1 MIVVMS
7 SRTLIVDIDPA
18 APPMVRE
25 VPLIMRVLG
34 PGRAS
39 VPLDGVSPEEA
50 LAELLASGVAVR
62 GSRVVE
68 ER

>member
-1 MIVVMS
+1 MP
-7 SRTLIVDIDPA
+7 RRLLLVDIDPA

-25 VPLIMRVLG
+25 VPLIVRVLG
-34 PGRAS
+34 PGRAT
-39 VPLDGVSPEEA
+39 VPLDGVSPEAA

-62 GSRVVE
+62 GSRVLE